1 MPIGSES
8 LKALTGAGGRVTK
21 DVGKMTAFSNFAAVQ
36 DPAQAWLTLEL
47 QRKHLFNLPTSRL
60 VEIAMDLS
68 PLVSKAFSDFLR
80 FCNPG
85 QLLQID
91 NRQGQRVADD
101 FIERLSLLH
110 GDVNSLYD
118 TMFASLFVGGAYF
131 LELVLDTDGR
141 QAIDIAVLDPSRARF
156 RRQDKQPRGQYW
168 QLGQEG
174 ENPSE
179 FIPMDG
185 NPLIKYVPIDR
196 LPDKPYGRPMVTSGV
211 YSAIF
216 LLGLVQDLRTGDSE
230 SGA

>member
-21 DVGKMTAFSNFAAVQ
+21 DVGKMTAFSNFASVQ

-47 QRKHLFNLPTSRL
+47 QRKQLFSLSTSRL

-91 NRQGQRVADD
+91 NRLGQRVADD

-118 TMFASLFVGGAYF
+118 TMFGSLFVGGAYF
-131 LELVLDTDGR
+131 MELVLGYR
-141 QAIDIAVLDPSRARF
+141 WQASYRHCGIGPISR
-156 RRQDKQPRGQYW
+156 
-168 QLGQEG
+168 
-174 ENPSE
+174 S
-179 FIPMDG
+179 
-185 NPLIKYVPIDR
+185 V
-196 LPDKPYGRPMVTSGV
+196 S
-211 YSAIF
+211 
-216 LLGLVQDLRTGDSE
+216 
-230 SGA
+230 